1 MINSLNQNLITM
13 TPAVKQ
19 TLNSAEEVC
28 FAADIG
34 GRAAL
39 VIKASESNVN
49 HWRGAGRP
57 IAYRYATGYYPT
69 GAVISLAVTVFADDG
84 RAVTAVT
91 MLNVNSKH
99 DFPLLLKFACQDR
112 LYLHLFGDQA
122 RFKFSKWV
130 RHGRQHSKRLTALI
144 RGARS
149 HNAHCDTLDW
159 QRSVT
164 SFVAIADQG

>member
-1 MINSLNQNLITM
+1 MINSLNQNLIIM

-19 TLNSAEEVC
+19 TLNSAEEIC

-34 GRAAL
+34 GQAAL
-39 VIKASESNVN
+39 VIKASESDVN
-49 HWRGAGRP
+49 HWRGAGLP
-57 IAYRYATGYYPT
+57 IAYQYAAGYYPT
-69 GAVISLAVTVFADDG
+69 GAVISLAATVFADDG

-91 MLNVNSKH
+91 MLNVSSEH

-130 RHGRQHSKRLTALI
+130 RHGRQHSERLTVLI
-144 RGARS
+144 RRARS
-149 HNAHCDTLDW
+149 HNTHCSYLDW

-164 SFVAIADQG
+164 SFAAIGD